1 MSALDAL
8 GVCIFASPPTRDL
21 RLTQVIG
28 MVNVITKIQ
37 VTKEQIL
44 ELGALRLQLM
54 RKFNSLLGFSGDEDN
69 LPDYFFNNSIKGNT
83 ANPTLDPIFGN
94 EKANLT
100 GKSRLHTAT
109 LNKSDFENGKK
120 FLYQSLGWDM
130 ETSIIESH
138 FMSVKLDQVQSEFNK
153 SKREVK

>member
-1 MSALDAL
+1 
-8 GVCIFASPPTRDL
+8 
-21 RLTQVIG
+21 
-28 MVNVITKIQ
+28 
-37 VTKEQIL
+37 
-44 ELGALRLQLM
+44 M

-69 LPDYFFNNSIKGNT
+69 LPDYFFNNSIKGNA